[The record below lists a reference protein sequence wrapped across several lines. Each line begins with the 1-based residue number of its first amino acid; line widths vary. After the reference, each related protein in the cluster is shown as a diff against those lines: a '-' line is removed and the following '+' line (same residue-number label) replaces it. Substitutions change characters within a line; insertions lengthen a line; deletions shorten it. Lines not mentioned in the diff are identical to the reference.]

1 MALLR
6 KFAAARKGA
15 YETKEEFAALCQMGV
30 VTQFRSDWDALEK
43 AAKDARLDDMQN
55 AKKMDIY
62 DVAENEGTSGSA
74 VRWDTC
80 WLVKYTAPS
89 QADYVLQHTTAETNE
104 TTGITAW
111 ISEGLKI
118 EETQ

>member
-55 AKKMDIY
+55 ANKMDIY
-62 DVAENEGTSGSA
+62 DVAENEGMSCSA
-74 VRWDTC
+74 VRWNTC
-80 WLVKYTAPS
+80 
-89 QADYVLQHTTAETNE
+89 
-104 TTGITAW
+104 
-111 ISEGLKI
+111 
-118 EETQ
+118 